1 MIRDRNVRAC
11 DVDPEEDLEVE
22 LDDDDEEEL
31 DEQLLE
37 ELDDED
43 AGDDDG
49 V

>member
-31 DEQLLE
+31 DEQLL
-37 ELDDED
+37 DDDDD